1 MNKILFILILL
12 LMYSVCFADNYVV
25 DNVTGD
31 SWLIS
36 DSDSVDILFEIVT
49 ADSELY
55 VYSTTNDSDIVY
67 YAFKE
72 NFQFRSGYIRTKIP
86 TKKIIECDEFPFKI
100 QWHFRYI
107 IIGGIATGNVVT
119 FEGK

>member
-1 MNKILFILILL
+1 MRMIVFLILL
-12 LMYSVCFADNYVV
+12 LMCSVCFADNYVV

-31 SWLIS
+31 SWIIS
-36 DSDSVDILFEIVT
+36 DSNSVDILFEIVT

-67 YAFKE
+67 YACKD
-72 NFQFRSGYIRTKIP
+72 NFQFRPGYIRTKIP

-107 IIGGIATGNVVT
+107 IIGGIATGNLVT
-119 FEGK
+119 FEEK